1 MELMRL
7 RERGELLRLKARW
20 WRQQAMCPRAEKRQE
35 AAALTVSA
43 VGGMFL
49 VLLAGLALAAACALV
64 EFVAFWK
71 IHAPLC
77 VEPEE
82 REVLYL
88 YILVQST
95 RCQRSTLMREPE
107 TSRVGQ

>member
-20 WRQQAMCPRAEKRQE
+20 WRQQTMCPRAEKRQE

-77 VEPEE
+77 IEPEE
-82 REVLYL
+82 REVLVIY
-88 YILVQST
+88 
-95 RCQRSTLMREPE
+95 
-107 TSRVGQ
+107 